1 MPTPI
6 VGGYLETLAMQKLT
20 QAAAFAHIRGLGLI
34 VRKTE
39 YGEYRVADP
48 SQPYLDG
55 TREASAAYC
64 SDLQEAVDTADAW
77 AAHKAD
83 AARVAAEA
91 EAKAE
96 ALRADSP
103 RVIDATP
110 TWAAVLPMLC
120 LALENAT
127 EDGKRIA
134 RAELQRMA
142 EAADRFNAIAKGRA
156 NA

>member
-1 MPTPI
+1 
-6 VGGYLETLAMQKLT
+6 MQKLT

-39 YGEYRVADP
+39 YGEYRVADA
-48 SQPYLDG
+48 SEADLAK
-55 TREASAAYC
+55 REAGAAYC
-64 SDLQEAVDTADAW
+64 SDLQEAIDTAEAW
-77 AAHKAD
+77 AANKAD
-83 AARVAAEA
+83 VARVAAEA

-96 ALRADSP
+96 ALRAESP

-127 EDGKRIA
+127 DEGKRIA

-142 EAADRFNAIAKGRA
+142 EAADRFNAYAKGRA